1 MSYRQKKRALARELK
16 KKRRRLMNKIL
27 IYLLLFIIATFIFV
41 PVHNYANTLRPK
53 PGYGGE
59 LTAFLL
65 PFIVWAVKEN
75 IKLSLKKGNGET

>member
-41 PVHNYANTLRPK
+41 PVHEYAETTRP
-53 PGYGGE
+53 GSGFGGE
-59 LTAFLL
+59 ITIYLL
-65 PFIVWAVKEN
+65 PFFVWAVKEN